1 MQELELFT
9 RIKKVEVRCSLFNEI
24 TAKLEQETIIPM
36 HHIRAAA
43 AVFLCLISLEVFV
56 TSELNSTTQNQI
68 SASLIT
74 ETNTYL
80 DYE

>member
-1 MQELELFT
+1 MQELDLFT
-9 RIKKVEVRCSLFNEI
+9 RIKKVEVRDSLFNDM

-36 HHIRAAA
+36 LYIRAAA
-43 AVFLCLISLEVFV
+43 AVLLCLISLEVFV
-56 TSELNSTTQNQI
+56 TSQLNPTTQNQI

-74 ETNTYL
+74 EGNTYL